1 MQRHLPCTG
10 TIATLH
16 VSPGHLQRGWYSE
29 EHSSDTSVLSLCVHP
44 QGSRPSTSSLY
55 QRHLCWTQGEDKP
68 RTPRPPRC
76 GTLSADLLG
85 DPAPHC
91 SLTRQPAPL
100 SSVSAHLWVIQP
112 PLLSDQTVPLYS
124 PVTKTREKASW
135 QPYTT
140 EPPSLRSTQNQFI
153 ENRDLQAFAT
163 PNPQGLWLRWEEGG
177 TISLLYSLIH

>member
-16 VSPGHLQRGWYSE
+16 VLPGHLQRGWYSE

-44 QGSRPSTSSLY
+44 QGLTAIYQLSLPETSPLDTGRG
-55 QRHLCWTQGEDKP
+55 QAQN
-68 RTPRPPRC
+68 PRPPRC

-85 DPAPHC
+85 DPASHC

-100 SSVSAHLWVIQP
+100 SSVSAHLWVTQP
-112 PLLSDQTVPLYS
+112 PLVSDQTVPLYS

-163 PNPQGLWLRWEEGG
+163 PNPQGLWLQWEEGG
-177 TISLLYSLIH
+177 TISLLYSSE